1 MIQYFEQKSKELV
14 ELSNFNL
21 SEEERIRKM
30 NISEFFSY
38 IIARHQINE
47 QRKKEIEKENQRLKS
62 KSKK

>member
-14 ELSNFNL
+14 KLSNFNL

-47 QRKKEIEKENQRLKS
+47 QRKKEIEKENQRS